1 MIMKI
6 MMKRMTVHLVE
17 ELGDARKGECG
28 NSAFDRLVSRL
39 QLVQKAHLM
48 VIMISVM
55 EAPTMILVTM
65 VTMMLNRNWCN
76 RRT

>member
-17 ELGDARKGECG
+17 ELGDARKSESG

-65 VTMMLNRNWCN
+65 VTMMLDRNWCN

>member
-1 MIMKI
+1 MLKTLLMVVDKTTSDFDLSFYIMIMKI

-39 QLVQKAHLM
+39 QLVQ
-48 VIMISVM
+48 
-55 EAPTMILVTM
+55 
-65 VTMMLNRNWCN
+65 
-76 RRT
+76 